1 MKKFSLALAA
11 LAALM
16 LGATGFAEARDR
28 GAGHGAKQHRPAQ
41 IQHRAGQRGFE
52 RRVDGRQMR
61 QRARIREGVAS
72 GSLNRHQA
80 ARLRKDQRRVRAM
93 ERRFAVDGR
102 FDRRER
108 RVLDHALDR
117 SSKRIW
123 RMKGKHYGEHRGHRP
138 GFRPRDGWR
147 GKGHYRGHGR
157 HFRRHHHRR
166 HHHRR
171 HVEYVYPVYDDTPAH
186 SLGVDI
192 ETKDFRFSVNKSG

>member
-1 MKKFSLALAA
+1 MKKFPLVLAA
-11 LAALM
+11 LAALT

-41 IQHRAGQRGFE
+41 AQHRAGPRGFE
-52 RRVDGRQMR
+52 RRVDRRQMR

-72 GSLNRHQA
+72 GTLNRRQA
-80 ARLRKDQRRVRAM
+80 ARLRKDQRRVRGM
-93 ERRFAVDGR
+93 ERRFAADGR

-123 RMKGKHYGEHRGHRP
+123 RMKGKRYGKHRGHRP
-138 GFRPRDGWR
+138 RFRVKDGWR
-147 GKGHYRGHGR
+147 GKRHYRGHGR

-166 HHHRR
+166 H
-171 HVEYVYPVYDDTPAH
+171 VQYVYPVYDDRPAH